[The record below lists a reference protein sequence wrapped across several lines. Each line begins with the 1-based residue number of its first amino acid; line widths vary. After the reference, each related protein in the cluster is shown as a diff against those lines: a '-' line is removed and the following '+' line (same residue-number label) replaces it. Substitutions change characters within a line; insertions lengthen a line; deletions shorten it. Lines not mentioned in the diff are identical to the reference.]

1 MGVQKLKRVGET
13 EWQFAWPRAFWN
25 EYSAIEEAVALH
37 ASGEGAG
44 AERIVRGV
52 LERVPEHLDAMWQL
66 AGFLRDCGRVAQAEE
81 LLRNAV
87 ELGRTAF
94 PPRAFRFGRDRL
106 EWGWMENRP
115 FLRCLA
121 SWMQAREEAGARGD
135 ALDCARELLALNPND
150 NQGIRCVAVTWLL
163 QSGGDEEAAALAK
176 RYPEDSLP
184 ETTYGRALALFR
196 LRRFDEADDV
206 LREAIA
212 DLPLV
217 ATEMLKAKHRVPRRP
232 YPGMVT
238 VGGADQAYDY
248 WKSAGALWSATPD
261 ASEWLRRVQT
271 NVEAAKEDEPP
282 VGGR

>member
-1 MGVQKLKRVGET
+1 MGVQKLERVGET
-13 EWQFAWPRAFWN
+13 EWQFTWPRAFWN
-25 EYSAIEEAVALH
+25 EYSAIEEAVELH
-37 ASGEGAG
+37 AAGRGAD

-52 LERVPEHLDAMWQL
+52 LDRVPEHLDAMWQL
-66 AGFLRDCGRVAQAEE
+66 AGFLRDRGQVAEAEE
-81 LLRNAV
+81 VCRGAV

-94 PPRAFRFGRDRL
+94 PPRAFRLGRDRL
-106 EWGWMENRP
+106 EWAWLENRP

-121 SWMQAREEAGARGD
+121 SWMQAREEAGTRGD

-163 QSGGDEEAAALAK
+163 QAGGEEEAAALAR

-196 LRRFDEADDV
+196 LRRYDEADDV

-212 DLPLV
+212 DLPRV
-217 ATEMLKAKHRVPRRP
+217 AAEVLKARHRAPRRR
-232 YPGMVT
+232 YPGMAT

-248 WKSAGALWSATPD
+248 WKSAGALWSATPG
-261 ASEWLRRVQT
+261 ALEWLQRVRT
-271 NVEAAKEDEPP
+271 NVKAAKRDEPP
-282 VGGR
+282 VGDR